1 MANVVLLTPEELE
14 DEAVKLVDTAKRND
28 DVIATLNTLEQGLL
42 ADWEGDAQQAFLD
55 SYRKKRE
62 TFKSF
67 TEDME
72 KLANNIKTFA
82 AHMRDEEQ
90 QKTAQARELGA

>member
-1 MANVVLLTPEELE
+1 MADLVLLTPEELE
-14 DEAVKLVDTAKRND
+14 EEATQLVNTAKRND
-28 DVIATLNTLEQGLL
+28 DVINTLNSLEAGLL
-42 ADWEGDAQQAFLD
+42 DGWEGDAQRAFLD

-67 TEDME
+67 TEDMT
-72 KLANNIKTFA
+72 KLANDVKTFA

-90 QKTAQARELGA
+90 QKAAQARELGA